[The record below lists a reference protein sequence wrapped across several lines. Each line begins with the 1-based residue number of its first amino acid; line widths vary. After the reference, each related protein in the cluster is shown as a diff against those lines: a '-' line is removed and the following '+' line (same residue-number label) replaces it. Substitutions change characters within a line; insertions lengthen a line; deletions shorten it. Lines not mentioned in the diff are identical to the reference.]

1 MADFIQEQGSTASY
15 EGNQYVELAGTS
27 QEAKPTGD
35 FLSGSVFVE
44 VDTGKVFLY
53 DRGSSEWY
61 EIAGSGGGGG
71 GGTNVVANP
80 TLAGTE
86 ADLTGLQVG
95 DTKYKVGSGVLM
107 VHGEMDYD
115 VNPVAIKNVDA
126 SVADIVAFVRGGGM
140 AFFEISEENI
150 YPCVTAWLDDPYDG
164 TIVMF
169 SYPPRPL
176 PGESSLSLF
185 YQTITG
191 VSGTPD
197 TWTFEEESYDVALA
211 SS

>member
-140 AFFEISEENI
+140 AFFDLEKVGIL
-150 YPCVTAWLDDPYDG
+150 PCVLAFLDDLDDSNVVFSDMNLYVFEGDPAEITKNSIYG
-164 TIVMF
+164 T
-169 SYPPRPL
+169 
-176 PGESSLSLF
+176 
-185 YQTITG
+185 
-191 VSGTPD
+191 SGTPD
-197 TWTFEEESYDVALA
+197 TWAAEQTTQTLS
-211 SS
+211 

>member
-1 MADFIQEQGSTASY
+1 MADFIQEQGSTASF

-53 DRGSSEWY
+53 DRGSSEWN

-86 ADLTGLQVG
+86 DDLTGLQVG
-95 DTKYKVGSGVLM
+95 DTKYKVGGSSGGGVFFVHAEDNEAGTVSVLDKTWQ
-107 VHGEMDYD
+107 E
-115 VNPVAIKNVDA
+115 IKDA
-126 SVADIVAFVRGGGM
+126 SETSVVVLAGVDGMVAGTFAYLVSVDSIPVGQRRWA
-140 AFFEISEENI
+140 AIFFDLEGNYHYETTEGANAYPEMI
-150 YPCVTAWLDDPYDG
+150 Y
-164 TIVMF
+164 
-169 SYPPRPL
+169 
-176 PGESSLSLF
+176 E
-185 YQTITG
+185 
-191 VSGTPD
+191 
-197 TWTFEEESYDVALA
+197 
-211 SS
+211 